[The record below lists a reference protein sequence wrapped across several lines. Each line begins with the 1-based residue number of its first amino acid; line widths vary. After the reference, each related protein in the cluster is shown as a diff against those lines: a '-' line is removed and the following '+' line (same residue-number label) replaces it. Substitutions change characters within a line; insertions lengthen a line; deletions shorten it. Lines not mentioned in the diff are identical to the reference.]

1 MVPCKLGGAEAD
13 AWVFCKVIAMSLAV
27 MLHLRPCALPEQIDL
42 WVTQPDPVSGQ
53 DRPQDI
59 GHGRFLWSKVSG
71 HQSYCMPLQMAPSN
85 LLESKFA
92 MLEGLGGSLDDD
104 LDKLKA
110 DLRLKGKLPNSTSVV
125 VPNSIIWE

>member
-1 MVPCKLGGAEAD
+1 
-13 AWVFCKVIAMSLAV
+13 
-27 MLHLRPCALPEQIDL
+27 
-42 WVTQPDPVSGQ
+42 
-53 DRPQDI
+53 
-59 GHGRFLWSKVSG
+59 
-71 HQSYCMPLQMAPSN
+71 MAPSN

>member
-1 MVPCKLGGAEAD
+1 MGSWLL
-13 AWVFCKVIAMSLAV
+13 SLV
-27 MLHLRPCALPEQIDL
+27 K
-42 WVTQPDPVSGQ
+42 G
-53 DRPQDI
+53 
-59 GHGRFLWSKVSG
+59 SG
-71 HQSYCMPLQMAPSN
+71 HQSPCAPLQMAPSN

-110 DLRLKGKLPNSTSVV
+110 DLRLKGKLPGSSPAV